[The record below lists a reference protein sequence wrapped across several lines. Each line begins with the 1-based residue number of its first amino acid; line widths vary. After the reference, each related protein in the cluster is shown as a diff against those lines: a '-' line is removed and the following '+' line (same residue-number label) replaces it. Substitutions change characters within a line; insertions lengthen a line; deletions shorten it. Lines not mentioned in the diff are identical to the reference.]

1 MDRRRCAVLVPF
13 ATHICPPCES
23 ALEELQRR
31 GYEVRRVGGY
41 AAIDQ
46 GRSQIV
52 TEALADGFE
61 ETFWIDA
68 DIQFHPDAVD
78 RLRAYRLPIVSAIYP
93 RKGARAIASEALPE
107 TAKIAM
113 GKGGGLIEILYAAAG
128 FLHVRREVYET
139 IRQRLALPT
148 CNERFRR
155 PLVPYFLPMVRP
167 IENGHWYLSEDYAF
181 CHRAREVGF
190 KIMADTTIRL
200 RHLGEYAYG
209 WEDAGLERPQCDSF
223 VFMFADP
230 KRATRTRQTVAFTP
244 IEGEQKR

>member
-1 MDRRRCAVLVPF
+1 MSELPPVDPERRLQPRPKPRRWSDDPMDRRRCAILVPF

-78 RLRAYRLPIVSAIYP
+78 RLRAYRLPVVSAIYP
-93 RKGARAIASEALPE
+93 RKGAGRSPARPCPRRPRSRW
-107 TAKIAM
+107 AK
-113 GKGGGLIEILYAAAG
+113 AAG
-128 FLHVRREVYET
+128 
-139 IRQRLALPT
+139 
-148 CNERFRR
+148 
-155 PLVPYFLPMVRP
+155 
-167 IENGHWYLSEDYAF
+167 
-181 CHRAREVGF
+181 
-190 KIMADTTIRL
+190 
-200 RHLGEYAYG
+200 
-209 WEDAGLERPQCDSF
+209 
-223 VFMFADP
+223 
-230 KRATRTRQTVAFTP
+230 
-244 IEGEQKR
+244 